1 MKTLASIVQL
11 EAKTRSCD
19 SRSATFPLKNELLS
33 ASMIM
38 RRVLGRSQSYEA
50 LRRVGQAEF
59 RYNEKRGT
67 KLSLAVTTARMNK
80 NQ

>member
-1 MKTLASIVQL
+1 
-11 EAKTRSCD
+11 
-19 SRSATFPLKNELLS
+19 
-33 ASMIM
+33 MIM